1 MASGSSANLSRRSI
15 WKPAGSVMSVPSR
28 SMNKIFLDTG
38 HDLQGFSVLGGG
50 ADGDADGVGN
60 VLAAVAPDDAG
71 AARQAHRGGG
81 IRDGDEQVIG
91 VARPDLLH
99 GGQPGQRG
107 REASALGE

>member
-38 HDLQGFSVLGGG
+38 HDLQGFVVLGSS
-50 ADGDADGVGN
+50 ADGDADGIGDI
-60 VLAAVAPDDAG
+60 LAAIAPDDAG
-71 AARQAHRGGG
+71 AAGKGHRSGG

-99 GGQPGQRG
+99 GGQLGQ
-107 REASALGE
+107 